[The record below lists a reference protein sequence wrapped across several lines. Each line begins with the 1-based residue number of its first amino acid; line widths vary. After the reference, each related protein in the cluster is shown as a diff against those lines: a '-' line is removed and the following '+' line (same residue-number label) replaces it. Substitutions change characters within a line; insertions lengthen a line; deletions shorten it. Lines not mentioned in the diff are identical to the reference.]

1 MLLKNVFKKI
11 KNGEKT
17 MKKKNNDIPNMK
29 NGGNPL
35 NNPFVQ
41 KQMKEVGAIVGFKQL
56 LAYGLIN
63 TLAEKTK
70 SGFIPLSEADGTEE
84 TEQKVVYDTEKPFE
98 MENAEDLGGKYYP
111 IAMDILYEETE
122 EGKYAPT
129 GVETYYGEDE
139 LFSEICY
146 GLKILAFIDDN
157 GEDNYIQIMHPK
169 YTNYCLYIQDGIFFT
184 Q

>member
-1 MLLKNVFKKI
+1 
-11 KNGEKT
+11 
-17 MKKKNNDIPNMK
+17 MKKKNEIPNMK

-35 NNPFVQ
+35 NNPLVQ
-41 KQMKEVGAIVGFKQL
+41 MQLREAGAIAGFKQL

-70 SGFIPLSEADGTEE
+70 NGFISIDDADGTEE
-84 TEQKVVYDTEKPFE
+84 TEQKIVYDINNPFE
-98 MENAEDLGGKYYP
+98 TENVEELSGHYYP
-111 IAMDILYEETE
+111 IAMDIGYDEDE
-122 EGKYAPT
+122 EGNYKAT

-139 LFSEICY
+139 LFSEICC
-146 GLKILAFIDDN
+146 GLKILAFIDNN

>member
-1 MLLKNVFKKI
+1 MK
-11 KNGEKT
+11 
-17 MKKKNNDIPNMK
+17 KKKNNDIPVMK
-29 NGGNPL
+29 DGGNPL
-35 NNPFVQ
+35 NNPLIQ
-41 KQMKEVGAIVGFKQL
+41 MQIKQAGAIAGYKQL

-63 TLAEKTK
+63 ALAEKTK
-70 SGFIPLSEADGTEE
+70 NGFIPISQANGTEE
-84 TEQKVVYDTEKPFE
+84 TEQKIVYDTEKPFE
-98 MENAEDLGGKYYP
+98 MEEIVDLGGKYYP
-111 IAMDILYEETE
+111 IAMDILYDETE
-122 EGKYAPT
+122 DEKYVAT

-139 LFSEICY
+139 LFSEICC